1 MFYIIYQLFSTY
13 SLMKNAYDLYNNT
26 IIAQNY
32 YNKVKGTKKMYK
44 YIQGMRGK
52 PLTDSEYNKELSE
65 FVII

>member
-1 MFYIIYQLFSTY
+1 
-13 SLMKNAYDLYNNT
+13 MKNAYDLYNNT

-65 FVII
+65 FVVI